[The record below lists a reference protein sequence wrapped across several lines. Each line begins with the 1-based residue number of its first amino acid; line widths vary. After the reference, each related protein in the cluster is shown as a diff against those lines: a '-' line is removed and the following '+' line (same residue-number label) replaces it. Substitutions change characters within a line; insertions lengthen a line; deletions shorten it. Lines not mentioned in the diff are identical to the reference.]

1 MNAPFDNLRTSG
13 LLLASAVLLLAGC
26 NQNPGA
32 NTGPNDDTPTSGRI
46 QISVDE
52 TFAPIL
58 KSQVDTFQKLYTYAH
73 VEAAY
78 KAEDYVANDL
88 MTGKV
93 RAIVIARQ
101 LTAAEKAKLES
112 QKLIPRTTK
121 IATDGLAIIVHP
133 SNPDSLLT
141 MAQLK
146 AIFTGQS
153 ASWKQISGKNPL
165 GEIDVVFDANRSSTT
180 RYVQDSITRGT
191 ALTKRVFAA
200 KSNPALLDYVATHPN
215 AIGIVGANWISD
227 RDDAAVQRFLKR
239 VHVAGISKSDKPAS
253 PDDYLQPYQAY
264 LALKTYPLRR
274 EVYIISREG
283 RAGLGTGF
291 ASFVAGT
298 KGQLIVLKS
307 GLMPATGQTRIVT
320 TTKQ

>member
-1 MNAPFDNLRTSG
+1 MTAPFVNLPR
-13 LLLASAVLLLAGC
+13 LALPLALGTLLLAGC
-26 NQNPGA
+26 NQNPNA
-32 NTGPNDDTPTSGRI
+32 NTGPNDDTATSGRI
-46 QISVDE
+46 KISVDE
-52 TFAPIL
+52 TFAPIV

-73 VEAAY
+73 IDAAY

-88 MTGKV
+88 VTGKV
-93 RAIVIARQ
+93 RAVVLSRP
-101 LTAAEKAKLES
+101 LTAEEQADLEK
-112 QKLIPRTTK
+112 QKLFPRTTK
-121 IATDGLAIIVHP
+121 IATDGLAIILHP

-146 AIFTGQS
+146 AIFTGQTS
-153 ASWKQISGKNPL
+153 SWKQISGKTKLDQIN
-165 GEIDVVFDANRSSTT
+165 VVFDANRSSTT

-191 ALTKRVFAA
+191 ALTKQVFAA

-227 RDDAAVQRFLKR
+227 RDDAAVQRFLKQVR
-239 VHVAGISKSDKPAS
+239 VAGISRSSSPKSDE
-253 PDDYLQPYQAY
+253 DYLQPYQAF

-291 ASFVAGT
+291 ASFAAGT

-307 GLMPATGQTRIVT
+307 GMMPATGQTRIVT
-320 TTKQ
+320 IKK

>member
-1 MNAPFDNLRTSG
+1 MSVPFVKLHHLG
-13 LLLASAVLLLAGC
+13 LSLVAGLLLLAGC
-26 NQNPGA
+26 NQNRGEERD
-32 NTGPNDDTPTSGRI
+32 NDTPTSGRVR
-46 QISVDE
+46 ISVDE

-58 KSQVDTFQKLYTYAH
+58 KSQVDTFQKLYTAAH
-73 VEAAY
+73 IDAAY
-78 KAEDYVANDL
+78 KAEDYVAEDL
-88 MTGKV
+88 MSDNARTV
-93 RAIVIARQ
+93 VLARQ
-101 LTAAEKAKLES
+101 LTEAERAKLES
-112 QKLIPRTTK
+112 QRLIPRTIK
-121 IATDGLAIIVHP
+121 IATDGLAIVLHP

-153 ASWKQISGKNPL
+153 QNWSQVGAKNALGQIN
-165 GEIDVVFDANRSSTT
+165 VVFDANRSSTT
-180 RYVQDSITRGT
+180 RYVQDSITRG
-191 ALTKRVFAA
+191 APLTKRVFAA

-239 VHVAGISKSDKPAS
+239 VRVASISKSDNPAS
-253 PDDYLQPYQAY
+253 ADDYLQPYQAY

-274 EVYIISREG
+274 DVYIISREG

-298 KGQLIVLKS
+298 KGQLIILKS

>member
-1 MNAPFDNLRTSG
+1 MLSG
-13 LLLASAVLLLAGC
+13 LLAGC
-26 NQNPGA
+26 NRTPDD
-32 NTGPNDDTPTSGRI
+32 NTDPDGDTPTSGRI

-73 VEAAY
+73 ITAAY
-78 KAEDYVANDL
+78 KAEDYVAQDL
-88 MTGKV
+88 IDGKV
-93 RAIVIARQ
+93 RVIVMSRPLNATEASA
-101 LTAAEKAKLES
+101 LEK
-112 QKLIPRTTK
+112 QKLFPRTTK
-121 IATDGLAIIVHP
+121 IATDGLAIVVHP

-141 MAQLK
+141 LAQLR

-153 ASWKQISGKNPL
+153 QNWQQVSSRNKL
-165 GEIDVVFDANRSSTT
+165 GDINVVFDANRSSTT
-180 RYVQDSITRGT
+180 RYVQDSIARGT
-191 ALTKRVFAA
+191 ALTKRVFAV
-200 KSNPALLDYVATHPN
+200 KSNPALLDYVASHPE

-227 RDDAAVQRFLKR
+227 RDDASVQRFLKR
-239 VHVAGISKSDKPAS
+239 VRVAGISKSAAPAS
-253 PDDYLQPYQAY
+253 ADDYLQPYQAY

-274 EVYIISREG
+274 DVYIISREG